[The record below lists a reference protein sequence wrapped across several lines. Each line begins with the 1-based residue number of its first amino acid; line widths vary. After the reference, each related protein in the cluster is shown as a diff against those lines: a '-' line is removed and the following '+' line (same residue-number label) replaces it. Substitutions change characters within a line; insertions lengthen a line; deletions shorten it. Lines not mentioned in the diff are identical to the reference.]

1 MKRKTAIGVSKDF
14 SLSIIASVISAGV
27 LQLAVYPLLAL
38 TFDASLYGL
47 LLTLMGIINTI
58 GISLGNS
65 LNNTRLILGTE
76 YNKKNYTG
84 DFNLI
89 LLFANIV
96 GSISI
101 LLIGCILFSLSPII
115 ILLIIILVIL
125 IISRSYMV
133 VYFRIK
139 LDFKRLLYNSIFM
152 SIGYLVGA
160 FLGYVLHFWPLA
172 FIIGEIFSII
182 YLLKLSKFQKE
193 TIDKT
198 PLFTITFSKYL
209 ILVLTSILANL
220 LLYMDRILI
229 YPILGPGSVATF
241 TTASIIGKSL
251 AIIMGPIAAVLL
263 SYYSKDNFV
272 MTRKKFWSIN
282 LLFISGMI
290 IIIPLIY
297 FFAPIFTKFL
307 YPTLF
312 EDAKSLIFIA
322 NLAALT
328 GVLSRMIQP
337 AILKYS
343 PTYWLII
350 KEVGYGAV
358 YLSLG
363 IYLLDK
369 YGLAGLVGTIF
380 LANILKI
387 IFMLMLGD
395 YYVKR
400 GELELE

>member
-1 MKRKTAIGVSKDF
+1 
-14 SLSIIASVISAGV
+14 
-27 LQLAVYPLLAL
+27 
-38 TFDASLYGL
+38 
-47 LLTLMGIINTI
+47 
-58 GISLGNS
+58 
-65 LNNTRLILGTE
+65 
-76 YNKKNYTG
+76 
-84 DFNLI
+84 
-89 LLFANIV
+89 
-96 GSISI
+96 
-101 LLIGCILFSLSPII
+101 
-115 ILLIIILVIL
+115 
-125 IISRSYMV
+125 
-133 VYFRIK
+133 
-139 LDFKRLLYNSIFM
+139 
-152 SIGYLVGA
+152 
-160 FLGYVLHFWPLA
+160 
-172 FIIGEIFSII
+172 
-182 YLLKLSKFQKE
+182 
-193 TIDKT
+193 
-198 PLFTITFSKYL
+198 
-209 ILVLTSILANL
+209 
-220 LLYMDRILI
+220 
-229 YPILGPGSVATF
+229 
-241 TTASIIGKSL
+241 
-251 AIIMGPIAAVLL
+251 
-263 SYYSKDNFV
+263 
-272 MTRKKFWSIN
+272 
-282 LLFISGMI
+282 MI